1 MMRLSGWIRPLALA
15 ALLVAAATPARAQG
29 PAAAAE
35 AEVRKVIA
43 DYNAA
48 YEKNDLDTYFKAFA
62 PDLTQWFP
70 SGRVDLPS
78 YRADWT
84 KTIAVG
90 QPQRKGGGPRPPR
103 AAEPVGRRRRRHL
116 HPAGDLPQREGRGE
130 HGRQPG
136 DRRALQAQ
144 RHVDHRPRQ
153 LRPAKNQP

>member
-1 MMRLSGWIRPLALA
+1 MMRLSVWIRPLALA
-15 ALLVAAATPARAQG
+15 ALLVAAAMPARAQG

-84 KTIAVG
+84 KTIQSGSRNEKVEVRDLRVQISPSADAAVATYIL
-90 QPQRKGGGPRPPR
+90 RVTFRSAKGVVSTDDNQ
-103 AAEPVGRRRRRHL
+103 ETDVLFRRNGVWTIVHVNYA
-116 HPAGDLPQREGRGE
+116 PART
-130 HGRQPG
+130 
-136 DRRALQAQ
+136 
-144 RHVDHRPRQ
+144 
-153 LRPAKNQP
+153 AK